1 MEEWRFNK
9 SKGIFECEKRLWS
22 EIAPN
27 VETNDML
34 AVGTPSKSG
43 YVAPVNAVPFK
54 GLVVYV
60 FGVVSVDSTNPWC
73 LYSAKNV
80 NHHVKATK
88 VNLGEGVYP
97 FCISTYTTKK
107 GDKLLNVL
115 AAQFDPTDRKVVNS
129 VWESRDGVSFKKLF
143 TFKTD
148 QQASAIARTD
158 AGFFVGIGWRFTTRW
173 NLACKDGCSGNAGD
187 DVSGGIYKIPDGS
200 VTL

>member
-1 MEEWRFNK
+1 M
-9 SKGIFECEKRLWS
+9 
-22 EIAPN
+22 
-27 VETNDML
+27 
-34 AVGTPSKSG
+34 
-43 YVAPVNAVPFK
+43 
-54 GLVVYV
+54 
-60 FGVVSVDSTNPWC
+60 DSTNPWC

-129 VWESRDGVSFKKLF
+129 VWESRDGVSFTKLF

-187 DVSGGIYKIPDGS
+187 DVSGAIYKIPFK
-200 VTL
+200 VTGGKQR

>member
-9 SKGIFECEKRLWS
+9 SKGIFECETRLWS

-43 YVAPVNAVPFK
+43 YVAPVNAVPSK

-60 FGVVSVDSTNPWC
+60 FGVVSVDSINPWC

-97 FCISTYTTKK
+97 FCISPYTTKN

-173 NLACKDGCSGNAGD
+173 KLVCKDGASGTSGD